1 MGLREVSI
9 FGGKMAKA
17 KEIIMYKTKKKVL
30 NSEVFISFGIVKEG
44 LISSILKDIFTF
56 GIMLFSFWVNAQFIN
71 SKMVSCILLFCFL
84 VAMWDKSKDT
94 KTETFE
100 EFIEEARKLVEQ

>member
-1 MGLREVSI
+1 M
-9 FGGKMAKA
+9 KKA
-17 KEIIMYKTKKKVL
+17 KEIIMYETKKKVL
-30 NSEVFISFGIVKEG
+30 NSELILRFGIVKES

-84 VAMWDKSKDT
+84 VAMWNKSKDV
-94 KTETFE
+94 KTATFD
-100 EFIEEARKLVEQ
+100 EFIEEARKLVEE

>member
-1 MGLREVSI
+1 M
-9 FGGKMAKA
+9 KKA
-17 KEIIMYKTKKKVL
+17 KEIVMYETKKKVF
-30 NSEVFISFGIVKEG
+30 NSEILLRFGIIKES

-84 VAMWDKSKDT
+84 VAMWNKSKDT

-100 EFIEEARKLVEQ
+100 EFIEEARKLIEE

>member
-1 MGLREVSI
+1 MILR
-9 FGGKMAKA
+9 
-17 KEIIMYKTKKKVL
+17 
-30 NSEVFISFGIVKEG
+30 FGIVKES

-84 VAMWDKSKDT
+84 VAMWNKSKDT

-100 EFIEEARKLVEQ
+100 EFIEEARKLIEE

>member
-1 MGLREVSI
+1 M
-9 FGGKMAKA
+9 KKA
-17 KEIIMYKTKKKVL
+17 KEIIMYETKKKVL
-30 NSEVFISFGIVKEG
+30 NSELILRFGIVKES

-84 VAMWDKSKDT
+84 VAMWNKSKDT

-100 EFIEEARKLVEQ
+100 EFIEEARKLIEE

>member
-1 MGLREVSI
+1 MGLEEVSL

-17 KEIIMYKTKKKVL
+17 KEIIMYETKKKVL
-30 NSEVFISFGIVKEG
+30 DSEVLVRFGVIKES

-56 GIMLFSFWVNAQFIN
+56 GVMLFSFWVNAQFIN

-84 VAMWDKSKDT
+84 VAMWNKSK
-94 KTETFE
+94 ETNTVTFD

>member
-1 MGLREVSI
+1 M
-9 FGGKMAKA
+9 KKA
-17 KEIIMYKTKKKVL
+17 KEIIMYETKKKVL
-30 NSEVFISFGIVKEG
+30 NSELILRFGIVKES

-84 VAMWDKSKDT
+84 VAMWNKSKDT

-100 EFIEEARKLVEQ
+100 EFIEEARKLLEE

>member
-1 MGLREVSI
+1 M
-9 FGGKMAKA
+9 KKA
-17 KEIIMYKTKKKVL
+17 KEIIMHETKKKVL
-30 NSEVFISFGIVKEG
+30 NSKLILRFGIVKES

-84 VAMWDKSKDT
+84 VAMWNKSEDT

-100 EFIEEARKLVEQ
+100 EFIEEARKLIEQ